1 MPDNNDDDH
10 KDPSQ
15 QYVPAYNL
23 AISPT
28 ERNKL
33 LAEKDFNAIKK
44 IAEASNYLA
53 AHKDDFTEK
62 NLNEIS
68 NRLQV
73 MLKATAALIENSPD
87 LQELVNLE
95 RRGKNSQ
102 LEGQLT
108 QLIELSGS
116 NLDQDIEYGASVSAQ
131 QRLQWQALGMDPD
144 SENEVEEFLERN
156 GISDARQPDQ
166 ENTNKMRR

>member
-1 MPDNNDDDH
+1 MPDNNDDDD

-28 ERNKL
+28 EKNKL
-33 LAEKDFNAIKK
+33 IAERDFNLIKK
-44 IAEASNYLA
+44 ITEAANYLA
-53 AHKDDFTEK
+53 EHKDGFTPTQR
-62 NLNEIS
+62 NDMQ
-68 NRLQV
+68 NRLKPVLQGV
-73 MLKATAALIENSPD
+73 KALVDSNPD

-95 RRGKNSQ
+95 RRGKNPQ

-131 QRLQWQALGMDPD
+131 QRLQWQALGMDPE
-144 SENEVEEFLERN
+144 SENEVQEFLERN
-156 GISDARQPDQ
+156 GISDSRQPDQ
-166 ENTNKMRR
+166 ENTNKMRK